1 MGSKF
6 LISVLALAG
15 TDILNIKTWVTSY
28 KCLMLPRNLFR
39 IPDNMKLSIRD
50 TKKVAANPDFEA
62 SLKATSGKTRGPS

>member
-1 MGSKF
+1 
-6 LISVLALAG
+6 
-15 TDILNIKTWVTSY
+15 
-28 KCLMLPRNLFR
+28 MLPRNLFR